1 MSRMLN
7 GSVIV
12 LLTFNHMKYY
22 SMHQVC
28 THHIDEVGRD
38 ARRWE
43 SKCGISVLLDRVMI
57 IHQHENDL
65 VSK

>member
-1 MSRMLN
+1 M
-7 GSVIV
+7 G
-12 LLTFNHMKYY
+12 
-22 SMHQVC
+22 
-28 THHIDEVGRD
+28 EVGRD
-38 ARRWE
+38 AKSWE